1 MHKVG
6 DIYDAVFF
14 VIKHHT
20 EHDKLTTRG
29 SKSLNL
35 WWYKL
40 GSYYGIIFK
49 LFFYTESEPDP
60 QDPAKHLKWESGF
73 WLYNVIFKINFYSN
87 PTVSY

>member
-1 MHKVG
+1 MYVGTFSSWQRVLFNLMHKVG

-73 WLYNVIFKINFYSN
+73 
-87 PTVSY
+87 

>member
-1 MHKVG
+1 MKNTLVMYMETFSSWQRVLYNLMHKVG

-20 EHDKLTTRG
+20 DHDEKTSKG

-49 LFFYTESEPDP
+49 LFFYTDSEPDP
-60 QDPAKHLKWESGF
+60 
-73 WLYNVIFKINFYSN
+73 
-87 PTVSY
+87 

>member
-1 MHKVG
+1 MYVGTFSSWQRVLYNLMHKVG

-73 WLYNVIFKINFYSN
+73 
-87 PTVSY
+87 